1 MTWDEF
7 LADWQQVKGKLQAEW
22 NRLTSDDLAAIEGQR
37 ERLIGKIRERYSIGK
52 EEAQRRL
59 DAWIDGL

>member
-1 MTWDEF
+1 VTWDEF

-37 ERLIGKIRERYSIGK
+37 ERLIGKIRERYAIGK

-59 DAWIDGL
+59 DAWIDRL